1 MMTKKEFIHRAAI
14 QMAGKVIGTN
24 GIADSG
30 DWTNVVAE
38 AEELAVELESRGY
51 DFKKERS

>member
-1 MMTKKEFIHRAAI
+1 MMTRKEFIHRAAI

-30 DWTNVVAE
+30 DWANVVRE
-38 AEELAVELESRGY
+38 AKDLAAELEMKGY